1 MKQTFSEQQIIQM
14 AQQEEAVLQ
23 SKQNYLQQLNRV
35 LKDVVLGIEGL
46 KEIQKKPESVM
57 VKLGPGIMVEAKITD
72 NTNCM
77 RAFAD
82 NGFEKATIKDTI
94 GWLND
99 KQKNVETQ
107 AQKVNQDVAK
117 SKQKL
122 NELIGIIK
130 QIQTEKSKN
139 ISGK

>member
-1 MKQTFSEQQIIQM
+1 MNQQFSEQQIISM

-23 SKQNYLQQLNRV
+23 SKQAYLKQLTRV
-35 LKDVVLGIEGL
+35 LQDVVLGIEGL
-46 KEIQKKPESVM
+46 KEIQKKPESIM
-57 VKLGPGIMVEAKITD
+57 VKLGPGIMIEAKLTD

-82 NGFEKATIKDTI
+82 NGFKKAPIKDTI
-94 GWLND
+94 EWLND
-99 KQKNVETQ
+99 KQKNLETQ
-107 AQKVNQDVAK
+107 LQNMNKEVAK

-130 QIQTEKSKN
+130 QIETEKSKN
-139 ISGK
+139 ISVK

>member
-23 SKQNYLQQLNRV
+23 SKQKYLQQLNRV
-35 LKDVVLGIEGL
+35 LTDVVLGIQGL
-46 KEIQKKPESVM
+46 KEIQKKPENVM

-72 NTNCM
+72 TTNCM

-82 NGFEKATIKDTI
+82 NGFSKASIKDTI
-94 GWLND
+94 TWLED

-107 AQKVNQDVAK
+107 IQKVNIDLAK

-130 QIQTEKSKN
+130 QIETEKSKN